1 MARRNFNLA
10 VQFNPFD
17 ILNKMPFL
25 YKYQIAWSKLRTT
38 AYVHDQFVCVEKST
52 KILLRCTIFLIFS
65 IPHNSLHLAHKVYM
79 KNWIVF
85 NQLLPGCHSHK
96 WFLYYHQF
104 VTNFTLHGLLHIS
117 ILFINNHHIDIIWFF
132 I

>member
-25 YKYQIAWSKLRTT
+25 YKYQIAWSRLRTT
-38 AYVHDQFVCVEKST
+38 AYVHDQFVCGKST
-52 KILLRCTIFLIFS
+52 KILLRCTIFLIFF

-79 KNWIVF
+79 KNWIVSI
-85 NQLLPGCHSHK
+85 QLLPGCHK
-96 WFLYYHQF
+96 WFLYHHQF
-104 VTNFTLHGLLHIS
+104 VTNFTLHGILHIK
-117 ILFINNHHIDIIWFF
+117 ILFINNHHTSTSFEF
-132 I
+132 LFN